1 MAVNVNSPSS
11 LKIPR
16 KFFSE
21 PELRAWAEQLQTIL
35 FQLSNR
41 TGGYTDDIA
50 ELIVDNQEIIAR
62 LDAVEVQISEIN
74 ISIADIEASITAI
87 EDTITTIQSDIT
99 ALQEAV
105 EAITKNNEVLVKSS
119 SDLSG
124 TLSSTKEYFIDGVI
138 DMTGVE
144 VTVPS
149 GGLNIRGYN
158 FDVSQLVCA
167 DDNYELFKSTSG
179 GNVSL
184 RDVGIEVSGTSS
196 AVFNLVP
203 VDSNRAIEI
212 ISVNFNNC
220 TSLGEIQGYRQYFE
234 SGTGRFGGT
243 PELTFSGAMNG
254 SRVTSSIVRG
264 LDNITSL
271 FKAGAGLTFSGRF
284 ISDINVDLPATGAL
298 IDFTGT
304 NITNDES
311 LEFVGAYVTRGGV
324 IDPTDTAI
332 FPNIDADNI
341 KAKWKSNTGLPN
353 TNKYLNTD
361 CTTEVETVIAA
372 SSTFYPLLG
381 TFTVNDSV
389 HFDMPTNGEFR
400 LLTGYGAFS
409 IIANLVI
416 DGAAND
422 EIEVRVTKSTDG
434 GTTFPTEINRI
445 KRTINNLSGSRDVA
459 FFPINFIATLAKD
472 DRLRLE
478 VENTS
483 GTDNVTMELASYFM
497 ISEV

>member
-41 TGGYTDDIA
+41 TGGYTDDISD
-50 ELIVDNQEIIAR
+50 LIVDNQEIIAR
-62 LDAVEVQISEIN
+62 LDAVEAQISEIN
-74 ISIADIEASITAI
+74 ISISDIEAA
-87 EDTITTIQSDIT
+87 ITTIQSDIT

-105 EAITKNNEVLVKSS
+105 EAITRNNEVLVKSS

-124 TLSSTKEYFIDGVI
+124 ILSATKEYFIDGVI

-149 GGLNIRGYN
+149 GGLSIRGYN
-158 FDVSQLVCA
+158 FDVSQLVCT

-184 RDVGIEVSGTSS
+184 HDVGITVSGTSS

-212 ISVNFNNC
+212 ISTNFNDC

-243 PELTFSGAMNG
+243 PELTLSGSMNG
-254 SRVTSSIVRG
+254 VRVTSSIVRG

-271 FKAGAGLTFSGRF
+271 FKAGTGLTFSGRF
-284 ISDINVDLPATGAL
+284 ISDMNVDLPTTGAL
-298 IDFTGT
+298 INFSDT

-311 LEFVGAYVTRGGV
+311 LEFVGAYVTRSGA

-332 FPNIDADNI
+332 FPNIDADNV

-361 CTTEVETVIAA
+361 CTTEVETVITA

-389 HFDMPTNGEFR
+389 HFDMPANGEFR

-416 DGAAND
+416 EGTANN

-434 GTTFPTEINRI
+434 GTTFPTEINQI

-483 GTDNVTMELASYFM
+483 GTGNVTMELASYFM